1 LFHHALKVANATVAD
16 SLMIGDS
23 WENDVVGASS
33 VGMHQVYFSPKTDA
47 SSLPFPPTYF
57 ITDLR
62 QLLEVL

>member
-1 LFHHALKVANATVAD
+1 MRIINATIAD

-23 WENDVVGASS
+23 WESDVVGASS
-33 VGMHQVYFSPKTDA
+33 VGMHQVYFSPKADA

-62 QLLEVL
+62 QLLEIL